1 MLSIPPQLLRTVLL
15 FSLGSALLLSNALT
29 WYIGQSRQVASL
41 RDAYFERIF
50 WLSFSMSDKATEL
63 ADMSNWAGLEI
74 HFSVLK
80 SQPEVVYLFLR
91 GIDDEILYAY
101 DEDVVEE
108 YDPEIIV
115 WDVPRAAILEN
126 RGIVGDPKE
135 YQSGKYELREQVLLK
150 DAEVQ

>member
-1 MLSIPPQLLRTVLL
+1 MFSIPPQLLRTVLL

-63 ADMSNWAGLEI
+63 VDTSNWAGLEI

-80 SQPEVVYLFLR
+80 SNPEVVYLFLR
-91 GIDDEILYAY
+91 GMDDEILYAY
-101 DEDVVEE
+101 DEDVVEK
-108 YDPEIIV
+108 YDPEIITLGCAES
-115 WDVPRAAILEN
+115 R
-126 RGIVGDPKE
+126 
-135 YQSGKYELREQVLLK
+135 YFGKSRHRWKIPGNTSPGNMNYGSRSY
-150 DAEVQ
+150 